1 MFRSISAAFLL
12 QSEIEIIAEEMPSTS
27 KGKQTDGYHSLFF
40 LLHFLQAAAGRCC
53 LLISREVITLS
64 LKKTRAHNE
73 GATNH
78 HHPALKFIFWL
89 QPSLITLLCF
99 FLMCQEQCKVCT
111 FFSIDSSKSGKGV
124 RNRKKE
130 QTRRAFNSTCIDGAP
145 RIHFVN
151 DF

>member
-1 MFRSISAAFLL
+1 MLAWLVPHGRPMFRSISAAFLL

-64 LKKTRAHNE
+64 RKKTRAHNE

-78 HHPALKFIFWL
+78 HHPQISFLVTAK
-89 QPSLITLLCF
+89 SHHITL
-99 FLMCQEQCKVCT
+99 FLAHEEKTQQSLY
-111 FFSIDSSKSGKGV
+111 FLL
-124 RNRKKE
+124 
-130 QTRRAFNSTCIDGAP
+130 
-145 RIHFVN
+145 H
-151 DF
+151 